1 MRKFFLIRNN
11 IPNLTQHRRKTRSRP
26 GLKSGLA
33 EKMILVKILKSI
45 KVPGKWIL
53 KIQ

>member
-1 MRKFFLIRNN
+1 MRKSLLIRNN

-26 GLKSGLA
+26 VLKSGSA
-33 EKMILVKILKSI
+33 ERMILVKILKSI
-45 KVPGKWIL
+45 KVSGKWII